1 MAGHAGRSGAHI
13 AGRLNKENTV
23 RRNHFATVAWIGMVT
38 TLVLAQT
45 RPDFSGTWQMDVE
58 RTRAYN
64 QQGPRSGGGGTMSA
78 VGERAATAG
87 SADVTTVKIIQT
99 PTALTVERIAG
110 QVWPKVEH
118 RLDGAKSV
126 SVNGRTT
133 ITMVSKWDGT
143 RLVSEGTSTTEFSD
157 GSGSVGG
164 SVKEVRWIEPDGV
177 MVVES
182 TRVVTPPPGV
192 QISNPGTPRVSRQYF
207 VKQ

>member
-1 MAGHAGRSGAHI
+1 MA
-13 AGRLNKENTV
+13 
-23 RRNHFATVAWIGMVT
+23 T

-45 RPDFSGTWQMDVE
+45 RPDFSGTWQMDVT

-64 QQGPRSGGGGTMSA
+64 QQGARSGGGGTMSA

-87 SADVTTVKIIQT
+87 AADVTTVKVSQT
-99 PTALTVERIAG
+99 PTALTVERVAG
-110 QVWPKVEH
+110 QVWPRVEY

-126 SVNGRTT
+126 SVNGSTT
-133 ITMVSKWDGT
+133 ITMVSKWDGS

-157 GSGSVGG
+157 GSGSASGT
-164 SVKEVRWIEPDGV
+164 VKEVRWIEPDGV

-192 QISNPGTPRVSRQYF
+192 QVRNPGTPRVSRQYF